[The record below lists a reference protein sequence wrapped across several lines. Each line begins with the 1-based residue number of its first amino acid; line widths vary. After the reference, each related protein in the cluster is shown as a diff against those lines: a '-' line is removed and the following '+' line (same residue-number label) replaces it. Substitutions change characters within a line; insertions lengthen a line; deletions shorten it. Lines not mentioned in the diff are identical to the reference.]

1 MSFTNKEGKLIVL
14 HIIDTIQKNKDYLS
28 EIDGAIGDGD
38 HGINMNKGV
47 TIAKALIEKD
57 ENLSFAL
64 ASLSQVLMEKIG
76 GSMGP
81 LYGSVFMGMQTALG
95 NADEIDGECMQA
107 MLQQAYQNIQMISP
121 AKPGD
126 KTLVDVLDPAVHAYE
141 AEFQTS
147 QDMNKALAACA
158 KAAKLGMLETRNL
171 QARLG
176 RASRLKEK
184 SIGHQDAGATSC
196 CLILQAICTT
206 AIELNKTRGGTYA
219 EICE

>member
-57 ENLSFAL
+57 ENLSSAL

-81 LYGSVFMGMQTALG
+81 LYGSVF
-95 NADEIDGECMQA
+95 NCFGEC
-107 MLQQAYQNIQMISP
+107 
-121 AKPGD
+121 G
-126 KTLVDVLDPAVHAYE
+126 
-141 AEFQTS
+141 
-147 QDMNKALAACA
+147 
-158 KAAKLGMLETRNL
+158 
-171 QARLG
+171 
-176 RASRLKEK
+176 
-184 SIGHQDAGATSC
+184 
-196 CLILQAICTT
+196 
-206 AIELNKTRGGTYA
+206 
-219 EICE
+219 